1 MRTEEHKRIEDLL
14 ERFFEGQTSNEEERV
29 LYDFFAGPDV
39 PSHLRRYKEV
49 FGYFESGICLDFIE
63 QPERSLPVKKSS
75 DKRRFGWA
83 IATCAAASLLL
94 LLLNTFFTNRR
105 DSFNPYEGSYIVRSG
120 VVITDTKKIEAE
132 LEATYRASVVMERN
146 ADRLLKRAD
155 CLDDLSDR
163 LNRELEKEYGD
174 LLRKIPDDKV
184 RREVYKMLE
193 SGK

>member
-14 ERFFEGQTSNEEERV
+14 ERFFEGQTSNEDERV
-29 LYDFFAGPDV
+29 LYDFFAGPDI
-39 PSHLRRYKEV
+39 PSHLRRYREV
-49 FGYFESGICLDFIE
+49 FGYFESGIALDFIE
-63 QPERSLPVKKSS
+63 KPELRLPVKKSS

-120 VVITDTKKIEAE
+120 VVITDIKKIEAE
-132 LEATYRASVVMERN
+132 LEATYRASEVMERS

-155 CLDDLSDR
+155 CLDGLSDR
-163 LNRELEKEYGD
+163 LNRELEKEYD
-174 LLRKIPDDKV
+174 ALLRKIPDEKA

-193 SGK
+193 SDK

>member
-39 PSHLRRYKEV
+39 PFHLRRYKEV

-83 IATCAAASLLL
+83 IATCAAAALLL

-163 LNRELEKEYGD
+163 LNRELEKEYGE